1 MRKTH
6 LCKTDYE
13 NIKDLVGMKTAA
25 EFYGFPVGRNGCCI
39 CPFHQDRRP
48 SMRIYPHNRGYYCF
62 SCGSGGD
69 VIKFVSRLFGLNNEQ
84 AAVKLIEDFLL
95 PIQTEGLT
103 YRERRE
109 REKKIRLQKK
119 QDQWIAQAED
129 TLRIYWILLCEASR
143 NFADP
148 NFDEALM
155 RLSYIEY
162 RIKCL
167 QDDPREFYEDRE
179 AVRMIGKVR
188 ERINSW
194 YD

>member
-1 MRKTH
+1 MKNFH

-13 NIKDLVGMKTAA
+13 EVKGLVGMKKAA
-25 EFYGFPVGRNGCCI
+25 EFYGYPVSRNGCCI

-48 SMRIYPHNRGYYCF
+48 SMRIYPHDRGYYCF

-69 VIKFVSRLFGLNNEQ
+69 VITFVSRLYDLNNEQ
-84 AAVKLIEDFLL
+84 AAVKLIEDFSL

-129 TLRIYWILLCEASR
+129 TLRLYWILLCEASR

-179 AVRMIGKVR
+179 AVRMIGKIR